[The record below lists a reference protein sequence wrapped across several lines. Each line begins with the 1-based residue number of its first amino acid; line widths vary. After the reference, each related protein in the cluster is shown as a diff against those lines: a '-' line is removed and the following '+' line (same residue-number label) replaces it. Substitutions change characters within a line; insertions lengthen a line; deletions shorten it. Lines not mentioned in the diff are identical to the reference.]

1 MSSKFSLAVDIGG
14 TFTDFVLLDHQQRV
28 VLTDKVLTTPH
39 SPERAILQGVEKLSQ
54 RIALDL
60 RSADLFLHAT
70 TIITNAVIERKGSDF
85 ILLHTAGFRD
95 LLEIGREH
103 RYNLTDLKL
112 RFPDPVGRRDLRLA
126 VDERVSAAGEVA
138 RAPDKAALMAQ
149 LIALA
154 ERHDVRS
161 FAVCFL
167 HSYRNAANEE
177 IVRDWIR
184 EAFPNAYVS
193 CSAAV
198 APTQRE
204 YERWTTCTINAYTM
218 PLLADYVGRLRLA
231 LAEGGFAGRALM
243 MTSSGLPLEFDRC
256 VGYPIRMIE
265 SGPAA
270 GVLAAQEIAARI
282 DLPQP
287 VAGDAAVR
295 LSNVLAFD
303 MGGTTAKGAFLTHGA
318 FHVQRS
324 LEVARVGTFQPGS
337 GLPLMI
343 PAIDLIEIGAGG
355 GSIATID
362 DRGAIAVG
370 PSSAGADP
378 GPACYDRGG
387 TAATLTD
394 ANVALGYLSE
404 ENFANSGI
412 VVQRSRAQAV
422 IQSLADRLGTSL
434 ERVARGIRETVN
446 ENVARAFRVHAGE
459 LGIDYRRYALVCTGG
474 SAPLHA
480 AEIARTLS
488 IKTVAFPFGAGVS
501 SAFGLFVGREGLTL
515 QKTNAL
521 RLDTLP
527 AGRVSAEV
535 RALIEG
541 DANARALAAAG
552 ADVVLTLGMRYVGQG
567 YEIDVGIDD
576 IATCDSAA
584 IREAFH
590 RAYRAVFGVIFPD
603 YVIEIF
609 NWTVQIMVR
618 DKLCDLSRF
627 RYANAGTTT
636 RKIKAPRR
644 ILDTGTGEAAE
655 LAVYDRYALRPG
667 DTIEGGALIEEND
680 TTIYL
685 PRFARGT
692 VTESFDILADI
703 QSRR

>member
-295 LSNVLAFD
+295 LSNVLASSHD
-303 MGGTTAKGAFLTHGA
+303 PCH
-318 FHVQRS
+318 RS
-324 LEVARVGTFQPGS
+324 
-337 GLPLMI
+337 
-343 PAIDLIEIGAGG
+343 
-355 GSIATID
+355 
-362 DRGAIAVG
+362 DR
-370 PSSAGADP
+370 
-378 GPACYDRGG
+378 DR
-387 TAATLTD
+387 
-394 ANVALGYLSE
+394 
-404 ENFANSGI
+404 
-412 VVQRSRAQAV
+412 
-422 IQSLADRLGTSL
+422 
-434 ERVARGIRETVN
+434 RG
-446 ENVARAFRVHAGE
+446 
-459 LGIDYRRYALVCTGG
+459 RR
-474 SAPLHA
+474 
-480 AEIARTLS
+480 
-488 IKTVAFPFGAGVS
+488 
-501 SAFGLFVGREGLTL
+501 
-515 QKTNAL
+515 Q
-521 RLDTLP
+521 
-527 AGRVSAEV
+527 
-535 RALIEG
+535 
-541 DANARALAAAG
+541 
-552 ADVVLTLGMRYVGQG
+552 
-567 YEIDVGIDD
+567 
-576 IATCDSAA
+576 
-584 IREAFH
+584 H
-590 RAYRAVFGVIFPD
+590 RHHR
-603 YVIEIF
+603 
-609 NWTVQIMVR
+609 
-618 DKLCDLSRF
+618 
-627 RYANAGTTT
+627 
-636 RKIKAPRR
+636 
-644 ILDTGTGEAAE
+644 
-655 LAVYDRYALRPG
+655 
-667 DTIEGGALIEEND
+667 
-680 TTIYL
+680 
-685 PRFARGT
+685 
-692 VTESFDILADI
+692 
-703 QSRR
+703 